1 MIKGAF
7 FPTFI
12 YAKDLKLD
20 INLFAREIM
29 AWSQQDPGLQKT
41 NVKGWHSKT
50 NMHTIPV
57 FKPLVDE
64 LYQMQREIYNEEF
77 IDGEPKLGN
86 MWANI
91 NYKNSFNKSHT
102 HANSFFSG
110 AYYIK
115 VPKNSGQIEFDDPR
129 SGPKH
134 LIPNRKKVQLPEHLW
149 TNIHVQ
155 PIENRVIM
163 FPAWLEH
170 FVDVNQ
176 SDDTRISVSFNFTQH
191 GHFQI

>member
-1 MIKGAF
+1 MMKAAF
-7 FPTFI
+7 FPTLI

-20 INLFAREIM
+20 IKLFEKTIIE
-29 AWSQQDPGLQKT
+29 WSQQDPGVQKT
-41 NVKGWHSKT
+41 NVKGWHSRT
-50 NMHTIPV
+50 NMFNIPV

-77 IDGEPKLGN
+77 LKGEPRLGN

-91 NYKNSFNKSHT
+91 NYKDSFNKSHV

-115 VPKNSGQIEFDDPR
+115 IPENSGQLKFNDPR
-129 SGPKH
+129 SGPKY
-134 LIPNRKKVQLPEHLW
+134 LIPNRKKTELPEHLW
-149 TNIHVQ
+149 TEVHVQ
-155 PIENRVIM
+155 PVENRVIM

-170 FVDVNQ
+170 LVDPNQ
-176 SDDTRISVSFNFTQH
+176 SNDTRISVSFNFTQH
-191 GHFQI
+191 GLF

>member
-1 MIKGAF
+1 MMKAAF
-7 FPTFI
+7 FPTLI

-20 INLFAREIM
+20 IKLFEKTIVE
-29 AWSQQDPGLQKT
+29 WSQQDPGVQKT
-41 NVKGWHSKT
+41 NVKGWHSRT
-50 NMHTIPV
+50 NMSNIPV

-77 IDGEPKLGN
+77 LNGEPRLGN

-91 NYKNSFNKSHT
+91 NYKDSFNKSHV

-115 VPKNSGQIEFDDPR
+115 IPKNSGQIKFNDPR
-129 SGPKH
+129 SGPKY
-134 LIPNRKKVQLPEHLW
+134 LIPNRKKGPLPEHLW
-149 TNIHVQ
+149 TEVHVQ
-155 PIENRVIM
+155 PVENRVIM

-170 FVDVNQ
+170 LVDLNQ
-176 SDDTRISVSFNFTQH
+176 SNDTRISVSFNFTQN
-191 GHFQI
+191 GLF